1 MPNENKQLNF
11 TLKVWDAT
19 TQSYKPCYIAPDATN
34 TVQGDVRLSDST
46 TGTENAA
53 TGMTAATPAAV
64 KAVQDAANNKLDKVS
79 ASDQEVTSKVTF
91 NGAVVGNAGITVP
104 SGQYFRGDLDGN
116 ADTATKLQTARQIT
130 ITVGEDGTPQTIAQG
145 GFDGSQ
151 DVNINITGG
160 IDASAITLGTLPI
173 SVIPR
178 GAIEKLVK
186 VANQEER
193 FALTVAGD
201 DSHEGVQVGDSV
213 LQMDTDVMYIVVDT
227 NNLDNEAGYEE
238 YAAGTAVLAETA
250 EKVQNGLTVQKG
262 GVLQFT
268 YDGSQAQTINV
279 AASFEDL
286 DGQIAADQIPDG
298 IIDDDKL
305 GVNYAGS
312 DTKGGVATSAAKL
325 SEVRN
330 VTLSGPVTA
339 SGTFDG
345 SADLSLATTIPD
357 GSITTN
363 MIADY
368 AISTDKLGDN
378 AVTAEKILDGE
389 VGTDE
394 IADLSITAA
403 KIAASTITGDKIASA
418 TITGS
423 NIQNN
428 AITSAQLADNSV
440 ITQKIAADAV
450 NLSKL
455 ANDVGTVA
463 VQTEE
468 PTDSN
473 VKIWVKI

>member
-46 TGTENAA
+46 VGTENAA

-79 ASDQEVTSKVTF
+79 TSDQEVASKVTF
-91 NGAVVGNAGITVP
+91 NGAVVGSAGITVP

-116 ADTATKLQTARQIT
+116 AETASELQTARNIT
-130 ITVGEDGTPQTIAQG
+130 IRAGKEGTQTATTAFKG
-145 GFDGSQ
+145 NQ
-151 DVNINITGG
+151 DVEINLNQV
-160 IDASAITLGTLPI
+160 DASIIASVNGSKIPLDALPD
-173 SVIPR
+173 
-178 GAIEKLVK
+178 GAVERLVK
-186 VANQEER
+186 VENESAR
-193 FALTVAGD
+193 FALTTDNVQLGD
-201 DSHEGVQVGDSV
+201 TV
-213 LQMDTDVMYIVVDT
+213 LQMDTEVMYVVVDVDH
-227 NNLDNEAGYEE
+227 LDSEAGYQE

-286 DGQIAADQIPDG
+286 EGQIAADQIPDG

-330 VTLSGPVTA
+330 VTLTGPVTA

-345 SADLSLATTIPD
+345 SADLALATTIPD
-357 GSITTN
+357 GAITTT

-440 ITQKIAADAV
+440 TTQKIAADAV